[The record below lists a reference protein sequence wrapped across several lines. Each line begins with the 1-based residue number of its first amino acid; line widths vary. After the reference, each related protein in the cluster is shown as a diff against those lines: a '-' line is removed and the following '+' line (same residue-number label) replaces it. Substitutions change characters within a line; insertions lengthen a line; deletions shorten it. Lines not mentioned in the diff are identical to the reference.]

1 MIPSA
6 SSSCDALRVMTKARG
21 VICLLGTLTLLGA
34 GATAIALFAAASSVR
49 WDVPSAAALV
59 EACQSFALPRLT
71 ALSIITLVLGS
82 GAFAVIALAGR
93 SVLRQVRASRH
104 FLATLKIIGPARF
117 AAPRT
122 LVFADEAPQAFCA
135 GLLRPRI
142 YVSTG
147 AVAALAEDELQAVLA
162 HERHHARCRDPLR
175 LLIARTARD
184 ALFFLPG
191 MRQLAERYAALAELA
206 ADRAA
211 VHASGGQRRPLAAAL
226 LAFDAATSPA
236 VVGIAP
242 ERVDSLLGDR
252 PVWQLPLALIAS
264 AVVVL
269 TAISVVA
276 VRVADASAHAA
287 LNMPLLL
294 ASACMLAM
302 ATVPLALGAVALLSS
317 KRALRQRAAR

>member
-1 MIPSA
+1 
-6 SSSCDALRVMTKARG
+6 MTKARA
-21 VICLLGTLTLLGA
+21 VICLLGMLTLLGA
-34 GATAIALFAAASSVR
+34 GVTALALFAAAGNVR
-49 WDVPSAAALV
+49 WDAPSAAALI
-59 EACQSFALPRLT
+59 EACQSFALPQLT
-71 ALSIITLVLGS
+71 ALSVLTLVLGS

-93 SVLRQVRASRH
+93 SVLRQVRASRR
-104 FLATLKIIGPARF
+104 FLATLQINGPALSRL
-117 AAPRT
+117 PRT
-122 LVFADEAPQAFCA
+122 FVFADEAPQAFCA

-147 AVAALAEDELQAVLA
+147 AIATLGDDELQAVLA

-191 MRQLAERYAALAELA
+191 MRQLADRYAALAELA

-211 VHASGGQRRPLAAAL
+211 VRANAGDRRSLAAAL
-226 LAFDAATSPA
+226 LAFDASTSTA

-252 PVWQLPLALIAS
+252 PAWQLPLALIAS

-269 TAISVVA
+269 TAITVVA
-276 VRVADASAHAA
+276 VRVADASAHTA

-302 ATVPLALGAVALLSS
+302 ATVPLALGAAALLSS

>member
-1 MIPSA
+1 M
-6 SSSCDALRVMTKARG
+6 
-21 VICLLGTLTLLGA
+21 CLLGTLTLLGA

-49 WDVPSAAALV
+49 WNGPSAAALI
-59 EACQSFALPRLT
+59 EACQSFALPELT
-71 ALSIITLVLGS
+71 ALSILTLVLGS
-82 GAFAVIALAGR
+82 GAFAVIALAIR
-93 SVLRQVRASRH
+93 SVLRQARASRR
-104 FLATLKIIGPARF
+104 FLATLQIIGARSGL
-117 AAPRT
+117 PRT
-122 LVFADEAPQAFCA
+122 FVFADQAPQAFCA

-147 AVAALAEDELQAVLA
+147 AIAALADDELQAVLA

-191 MRQLAERYAALAELA
+191 MRQLADRYAALAELA

-211 VHASGGQRRPLAAAL
+211 VRANGGERRSLAAAL
-226 LAFDAATSPA
+226 LAFDGANSAA

-242 ERVDSLLGDR
+242 ERVDSLLGDS
-252 PVWQLPLALIAS
+252 PAWELPLALIAS
-264 AVVVL
+264 ALVVL

-276 VRVADASAHAA
+276 VRVADASAHTT

-302 ATVPLALGAVALLSS
+302 ATVPLALGAAALLSS
-317 KRALRQRAAR
+317 RRALRPRSAG